1 MREQG
6 LRCPELARGKGDDF
20 ALMTWQT
27 CLSRIESMIVRL
39 HAQDLA

>member
-27 CLSRIESMIVRL
+27 CLSRIESMVG
-39 HAQDLA
+39 